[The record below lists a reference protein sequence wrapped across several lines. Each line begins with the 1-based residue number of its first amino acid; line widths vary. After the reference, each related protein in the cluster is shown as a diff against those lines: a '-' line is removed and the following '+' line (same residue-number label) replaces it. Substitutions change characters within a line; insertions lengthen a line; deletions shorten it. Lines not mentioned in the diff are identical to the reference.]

1 MALATHGYECS
12 TRRWRSVEPMK
23 PTATRRGYLKQVGSA
38 GLAGIST
45 TPRKN
50 STASDDRKVA
60 PEELLFPESVVPA
73 GFNSYQTPE
82 SIPILETLQAAD
94 SRFVGA
100 DTAAQG
106 YWRGGSKANPEW
118 VLSSVA
124 IVSDEQLSRSNA
136 ERAVGEA
143 YDEYIS
149 QYDAETEP
157 FIKFEQS
164 KSRGVKFVDWK
175 AEIFRSNTQF
185 GSDVEPTLI
194 YVDQMRQRFFINAIT
209 LTSVFGPHQTEP
221 PTDSLLDQCTT

>member
-1 MALATHGYECS
+1 M
-12 TRRWRSVEPMK
+12 R

-45 TPRKN
+45 TATKN
-50 STASDDRKVA
+50 STDSDDMKIA

-94 SRFVGA
+94 SRFAGA

-124 IVSDEQLSRSNA
+124 IVSDEQLSQSNT

-143 YDEYIS
+143 YNEYIS
-149 QYDAETEP
+149 QYDAETGP
-157 FIKFEQS
+157 FIEFEQS
-164 KSRGVKFVDWK
+164 KSRRKHSIDWR
-175 AEIFRSNTQF
+175 AEIYRSYTQF
-185 GSDVEPTLI
+185 ESDVEPTLI
-194 YVDQMRQRFFINAIT
+194 YVDQMRKRFFVNALT

-221 PTDSLLDQCTT
+221 PTGSLLDQCTTYQ

>member
-1 MALATHGYECS
+1 M
-12 TRRWRSVEPMK
+12 R

-38 GLAGIST
+38 GLAGISIT
-45 TPRKN
+45 ATKN
-50 STASDDRKVA
+50 STDSDDMKIA

-94 SRFVGA
+94 SRFAGA

-124 IVSDEQLSRSNA
+124 IVSDEQLSQSNT

-149 QYDAETEP
+149 QYDAETESS
-157 FIKFEQS
+157 IKFEQS
-164 KSRGVKFVDWK
+164 KSRGEQSIDWK
-175 AEIFRSNTQF
+175 AEIYRSYTQF
-185 GSDVEPTLI
+185 ESDVEPTLI
-194 YVDQMRQRFFINAIT
+194 YVDQMRQRFFINALT
-209 LTSVFGPHQTEP
+209 LTSVFSPHSTEP